1 MGEKN
6 YERFIEYQAN
16 AQCAQRHGL
25 PNQQK
30 TYTKNASDM
39 IDEWTG
45 RMKGS
50 NVTFYLRGDDMTIV
64 GSKMA
69 STTNNCIAPV
79 IFEAGPESLEIIRAK
94 NSATYWKMA
103 SVKATVDAVLS
114 FNTKQ
119 DILGSKSCQGQA
131 RHVEFLLQDSVDD
144 NLIWKKDMDK
154 NHPLKKVCDYIDEM
168 LSGRHT
174 SKNQTFNLGDKLK
187 GLTEAPY
194 GLYQSYAP
202 MAMVA
207 FAMKKYVNQIY
218 DTNGKQRSAQH
229 LIDDVV
235 ELFKAWESG
244 KTSNKLNFMFES
256 KEAGKLC
263 KNLIAMFS
271 LRKLKGYSDISSL
284 KDARWAIQHEYAK
297 EKGFPLWSLKYCSS
311 KENTED
317 MRKLVDCIIKVV
329 SDPESMKNPQLLNDT
344 IIGYEDQKYEW
355 GNMLQE
361 NNGGNYKEGFY
372 NFMRGVEI
380 VNLKDDE
387 IDEALEYL
395 HGHLEGEVGLW
406 KEVEVKETLKDWRI
420 SQQVVTKG
428 NNGGG
433 YTGGDEESAGVGYVS
448 SPSVTNTYS
457 TGDISKKR
465 DELKDKLK
473 FMPSSEAKD
482 LLQEIIEKEGSFILD
497 TLLKYV
503 Q

>member
-1 MGEKN
+1 
-6 YERFIEYQAN
+6 
-16 AQCAQRHGL
+16 
-25 PNQQK
+25 
-30 TYTKNASDM
+30 M

-50 NVTFYLRGDDMTIV
+50 NVTFYLRGDEMTIV

-69 STTNNCIAPV
+69 STTNNCIAPI

-94 NSATYWKMA
+94 NSATYWKQA

-144 NLIWKKDMDK
+144 NLGWKTDMDK

-235 ELFKAWESG
+235 ELFKAWESD

-263 KNLIAMFS
+263 KNLITMFS

-311 KENTED
+311 KENTDD

-344 IIGYEDQKYEW
+344 ISSYEAQKYEW
-355 GNMLQE
+355 GNLLQE

-372 NFMRGVEI
+372 NFMKSVEI

-420 SQQVVTKG
+420 SQQVVTTVNTGSG
-428 NNGGG
+428 NTGGNGG
-433 YTGGDEESAGVGYVS
+433 YTGGCSVS
-448 SPSVTNTYS
+448 EPPVTTYNP
-457 TGDISKKR
+457 GDITKKR
-465 DELKDKLK
+465 ENLKDKLK
-473 FMPSSEAKD
+473 FMPSTEAKD
-482 LLQEIIEKEGSFILD
+482 LLQEIIEKEGGFILD